1 MSRLVLQLL
10 MIVLLSKIEV
20 VIMTALKLHMNNNLY
35 VRDPQD
41 TELGRKIL
49 EVSIEMIDELGFEKF
64 TFRKLAARIESAEPS
79 IYRYFENKHRLLVYL
94 IAWYWN
100 WLEYRIDFSTQ
111 NITEPGEKLK
121 IAIELLAQ
129 RKPKDPLFASIDE
142 AALYRIVIAESD
154 KTYLTKQVDDD
165 NKEGLFLGFKS
176 LCKKIAGYV
185 QLINPKYEFP
195 HTLVSTLM
203 QMAHQQLF
211 FSDHL
216 PSLTEI
222 GKTSENKYEMNK
234 RFLTD
239 MVFKTI
245 DASE

>member
-1 MSRLVLQLL
+1 MS
-10 MIVLLSKIEV
+10 S
-20 VIMTALKLHMNNNLY
+20 NLY
-35 VRDPQD
+35 LRDPQE

-64 TFRKLAARIESAEPS
+64 TFRKLAAKIESAEPS

-111 NITEPGEKLK
+111 NIAKPEKQLK
-121 IAIELLAQ
+121 IAIDVLTQKKEKDLLF
-129 RKPKDPLFASIDE
+129 PSIDE

-185 QLINPKYEFP
+185 RLVNPKYEFP
-195 HTLVSTLM
+195 HALVSTLM

-222 GKTSENKYEMNK
+222 GTTNENVYDMNR

-245 DASE
+245 DN